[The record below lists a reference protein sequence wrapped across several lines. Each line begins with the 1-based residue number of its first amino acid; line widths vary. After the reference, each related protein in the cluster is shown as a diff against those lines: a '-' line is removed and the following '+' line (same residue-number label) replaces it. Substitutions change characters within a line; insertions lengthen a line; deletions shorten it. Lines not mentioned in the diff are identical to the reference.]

1 MKENFPALQQSP
13 TGKCWLHQWHN
24 VWLKELK
31 ENLFPVAL
39 GSLDGLERLLF
50 SFVVLCCL
58 NCFSYA
64 ASYAAQGAE
73 LSLYFIQTVWAH
85 RVKHRAKHRARFRS
99 KRFSFWPPDVCVSD
113 AVNSTHVTQFKIR
126 FWSFMV
132 HYGSVKPKFWNESRS
147 EIGNLAPGGVV

>member
-1 MKENFPALQQSP
+1 MLATPVAQCL
-13 TGKCWLHQWHN
+13 
-24 VWLKELK
+24 VKELK

-39 GSLDGLERLLF
+39 GSRDGLERLLF

-73 LSLYFIQTVWAH
+73 LSLYFIQTVRAF
-85 RVKHRAKHRARFRS
+85 RVKHRARFRS
-99 KRFSFWPPDVCVSD
+99 KRFSFQPPDVCISD
-113 AVNSTHVTQFKIR
+113 TVNDTHVTQFMIR

-132 HYGSVKPKFWNESRS
+132 HMVQ
-147 EIGNLAPGGVV
+147 